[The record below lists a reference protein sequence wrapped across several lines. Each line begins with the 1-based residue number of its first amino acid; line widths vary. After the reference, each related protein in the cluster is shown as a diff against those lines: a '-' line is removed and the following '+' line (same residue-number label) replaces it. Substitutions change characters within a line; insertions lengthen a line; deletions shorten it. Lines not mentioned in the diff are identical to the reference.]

1 MIFTELRFLAFFLGV
16 FALNWML
23 RSRTARHL
31 VLLGA
36 SYVFYGAWDARFL
49 GLIVLST
56 LADYGAALL
65 LERPGATPRLRR
77 FVLGSALTLNLG
89 VLGLFKYYNFFA
101 ESLVAF
107 LANFNVT
114 VSQPTLQLVLPVGIS
129 FYTFQSL
136 SYTIDVYRGQLR
148 AERSLLS
155 YALYIA
161 FFPQLVAGPIVRA
174 IDFLPQLARNP
185 DIRAVAWRPLLLLF
199 FWGYAKKAVFSDNL
213 APWVDAFFAAPQT
226 FDTAS
231 HWLGVL
237 LYAAQIY
244 CDFSGYSDM
253 AIATAGLLG
262 YQLCLNFDHPY
273 VSTSP
278 REFWRRWHISLSTW
292 LRDYLYI
299 PLGGNRGT
307 PSRVATNLMLTML
320 LGGLWHGAAWTF
332 VAWGALH
339 GAALVVDRWWPRHPD
354 STGKVHT
361 ALLGWII
368 TMLVVLTGWVF
379 FRADT
384 FPDATRILAG
394 LAGMM
399 GGDAALPPIFWC
411 HLAGAF
417 LVQLAAA
424 RGVKLARP
432 LENLSWQGFA
442 VAYGVLVGI
451 ALTLV
456 NTSYRA
462 FIYFQF

>member
-16 FALNWML
+16 FALNWTL
-23 RSRTARHL
+23 RNRAARHL
-31 VLLGA
+31 VLLAA

-49 GLIVLST
+49 GLIILST
-56 LADYGAALL
+56 VADFCAALL
-65 LERPGATPRLRR
+65 LERHGTPPRLRR
-77 FVLGSALTLNLG
+77 LVLGSAVTLNLG
-89 VLGLFKYYNFFA
+89 ILGLFKYYNFFA
-101 ESLVAF
+101 DSLVAL
-107 LANFNVT
+107 LASFDVT

-174 IDFLPQLARNP
+174 VDFLPQLARNP
-185 DIRAVAWRPLLLLF
+185 DIRTVPWRPLLLLF
-199 FWGYAKKAVFSDNL
+199 FWGYAKKAAFSDNL
-213 APWVDAFFAAPQT
+213 APWVDAFFAAPHT
-226 FDTAS
+226 FDHAS

-262 YQLCLNFDHPY
+262 YQLCRNFDHPY

-299 PLGGNRGT
+299 PLGGNRGPT
-307 PSRVATNLMLTML
+307 SRVATNLMLTML

-339 GAALVVDRWWPRHPD
+339 GAALVVDRWWPRRPD
-354 STGKVHT
+354 ANNRIHIT
-361 ALLGWII
+361 LLGWIV
-368 TMLVVLTGWVF
+368 TMLIVLTGWVF
-379 FRADT
+379 FRAAT
-384 FPDATRILAG
+384 FADATRVLTG
-394 LAGMM
+394 LM
-399 GGDAALPPIFWC
+399 GGGDGGASLPAIFWW
-411 HLAGAF
+411 HLAAAF
-417 LVQLAAA
+417 AVHLTAA
-424 RGVKLARP
+424 RGVKFSHL
-432 LENLSWQGFA
+432 LERLSWPSFA
-442 VAYGVLVGI
+442 LAYGVLVGL